1 MPSSL
6 IFVGLVV
13 LWLLILVPIVARR
26 RQVVPRPGKA
36 ARAGRVLQRPAR
48 RPGRV
53 VEMEE
58 MALDKDEW
66 NDQDPRETGAD
77 DPSEDRAD
85 AHAEAD
91 GDADPAGENDAVDDH
106 DDPAVDSASDPAVDG
121 DGVVDDV
128 AAAAGGPARNYR
140 RGRGGYD
147 PEAAELAA
155 SARYASRQ
163 RVVLTLLIAA
173 LGTGIVAAV
182 GLPIVW
188 YLHGAI
194 DIALVGYLIY
204 LRRQVRLEDEIRFR
218 RAARLAGT
226 RFAHVS
232 AEPVA
237 SPAAA
242 AGPDEQRG
250 EQPDEPPTDLVPDP
264 AEPAEPV
271 LPPLP
276 RAELPGRPRGT
287 MVVGPDDEDPALH
300 SLDDQPPPRYRRA
313 AG

>member
-1 MPSSL
+1 VPSSL

-26 RQVVPRPGKA
+26 RQVVPRPGRA

-53 VEMEE
+53 EEMDEME
-58 MALDKDEW
+58 LDKDEL
-66 NDQDPRETGAD
+66 NDQGPEETGAED
-77 DPSEDRAD
+77 APEDRAD
-85 AHAEAD
+85 ARDVADDVVDDETDPADASDATD
-91 GDADPAGENDAVDDH
+91 GDPAA
-106 DDPAVDSASDPAVDG
+106 DSALDG
-121 DGVVDDV
+121 DGR
-128 AAAAGGPARNYR
+128 AAAAAVKVSRRGYR

-155 SARYASRQ
+155 SARYAFRQ
-163 RVVLTLLIAA
+163 RVVLTLLVAA
-173 LGTGIVAAV
+173 LGTGIVAAF
-182 GLPIVW
+182 GLPVVW

-226 RFAHVS
+226 RFAHVGTEPLTPPG
-232 AEPVA
+232 APTGLDDQPEEPAADPVA
-237 SPAAA
+237 EQPTDPEQPAA
-242 AGPDEQRG
+242 
-250 EQPDEPPTDLVPDP
+250 P
-264 AEPAEPV
+264 A

-276 RAELPGRPRGT
+276 RAEVPGRPRGT

-300 SLDDQPPPRYRRA
+300 SLDDQLPPRYRRA